1 MTVCPKCK
9 QESHERLHLPHT
21 TVWEC
26 QNPRCSL
33 RFAAPQFGEA
43 QLQAAY
49 EKHYYPRSNNGAADI
64 HVNTPT
70 IVLRQVFDTVIRL
83 LGGVAGRSLLDYGC
97 GIGNLCRLAREL
109 GMEVV
114 GIESDEAARTQ
125 TSTNLSIAVFG
136 LLSDLQRT
144 DPNRQFDMICLW
156 DSIEHLRSP
165 WTDLAALRDF
175 LKPDGRIL
183 ISTPNAESLRARVL
197 GARWENYVNPTHFY
211 YFTRTSLRA
220 NLGDSGY
227 TTIEEWHCSMRYPN
241 HGVLRRGCQRVLQSL
256 RLTGELVFVAQR
268 S

>member
-114 GIESDEAARTQ
+114 GIESDGPQPPVRHDLSLGLNRTFAKP
-125 TSTNLSIAVFG
+125 LDRPCG
-136 LLSDLQRT
+136 
-144 DPNRQFDMICLW
+144 
-156 DSIEHLRSP
+156 SP
-165 WTDLAALRDF
+165 RLPKTRWTDFNIYTQR
-175 LKPDGRIL
+175 RI
-183 ISTPNAESLRARVL
+183 SA
-197 GARWENYVNPTHFY
+197 GASSWRSV
-211 YFTRTSLRA
+211 
-220 NLGDSGY
+220 
-227 TTIEEWHCSMRYPN
+227 
-241 HGVLRRGCQRVLQSL
+241 
-256 RLTGELVFVAQR
+256 GELRQPDALLLLHADVITG
-268 S
+268 